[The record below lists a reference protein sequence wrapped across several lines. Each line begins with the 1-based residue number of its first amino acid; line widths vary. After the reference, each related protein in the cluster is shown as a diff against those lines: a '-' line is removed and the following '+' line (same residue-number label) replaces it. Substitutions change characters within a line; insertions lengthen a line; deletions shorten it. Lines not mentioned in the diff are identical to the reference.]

1 MTNSTATPQQDAEK
15 TTNALTFAE
24 PPAASSHHPH
34 LAQARERLRHFFH
47 PDGRKIHIAHSPEE
61 ALSLRQQLSS
71 RQSQIALNN
80 QTNIGPDNV
89 PFDIY
94 LSGSKEHL
102 DALRSAQ
109 AHHRLQ
115 KEELRSQDPTS
126 FARFEN
132 VHVEL
137 DALGRELDR
146 VTTQGVFLEAH
157 FNKYGYNAKIRS
169 YDEGETPMGAM
180 TPRSSATGPT
190 GSQSSGNDGAS
201 VRSSK
206 AERGFDTPLKLWKR
220 PVVRQYWHKGILWR
234 ASGSQEVQSFELF
247 VDLLYVGIL
256 AIIGD
261 AASEEPT
268 GHALLQFVITFL
280 LSWKIWTDLEL
291 TISWFETDDVLQRIS
306 ILFQLAVLFGLTTNI
321 TRAFEG
327 TYATLIG
334 FYLTARLLVAGY
346 FFLIALLVPMI
357 RPIMFWL
364 VAMMLIS
371 SAIWIT
377 SIHVLYPLQLVPIFI
392 GLWFDMFYQALWAT
406 ANVFGRRLS
415 SRFGDWFERNV
426 EIAPG
431 INIEHRTERINAF
444 VTLVFGYMVVSI
456 LYQSTRN
463 GIDAHFGKA
472 VLGLTQAFCF
482 NWLYFEID
490 ASNLE
495 VHAIRRSAQSTLV
508 WTLSHVLFIMSFTL
522 AGGALARLVLATDT
536 ASSDIDALTEAYQE
550 KSEPDIADGIR
561 WFYCAG
567 LGIALASMG
576 LISISHTHR
585 LAEGLRLPKR
595 YRLIGRF
602 VVAII
607 FVLLPLAKDLNSL
620 QVIGLV
626 TALVVFVLGL
636 ELWAASCCN
645 ESLCSRDKPCQYT
658 GRCGKKDLARLVQE
672 GHEKV
677 DIESLLRRDEQPGLG
692 LT

>member
-1 MTNSTATPQQDAEK
+1 MASAQSDAEVTFDP
-15 TTNALTFAE
+15 TTTSPE
-24 PPAASSHHPH
+24 HHSHP
-34 LAQARERLRHFFH
+34 AQARERLRHFFH
-47 PDGRKIHIAHSPEE
+47 PDGRKIHVAHSPEE
-61 ALSLRQQLSS
+61 AVSLRRQLSLAQQH
-71 RQSQIALNN
+71 I
-80 QTNIGPDNV
+80 QTS
-89 PFDIY
+89 FDIY

-109 AHHRLQ
+109 AYHRLQ
-115 KEELRSQDPTS
+115 REELRSKDPDS

-132 VHVEL
+132 VHLEL
-137 DALGRELDR
+137 DALSHELDR
-146 VTTQGVFLEAH
+146 VTTNGVLLEAH

-169 YDEGETPMGAM
+169 YDEEDTTSGAM
-180 TPRSSATGPT
+180 TPRPSITAGATGKQS
-190 GSQSSGNDGAS
+190 GSDDAS
-201 VRSSK
+201 VKDSK
-206 AERGFDTPLKLWKR
+206 AEEGFATPLKLWKR

-234 ASGSQEVQSFELF
+234 ASGHQEVQSFELF

-261 AASEEPT
+261 AAADIPD

-291 TISWFETDDVLQRIS
+291 TIAWFETDDVLQRVS

-334 FYLTARLLVAGY
+334 FYLAARLLVAGY
-346 FFLIALLVPMI
+346 FFVVAMLVPMI
-357 RPIMFWL
+357 RPIMLWL
-364 VAMMLIS
+364 VAMMLFS
-371 SAIWIT
+371 AAIWIA
-377 SIHVLYPLQLVPIFI
+377 SIHVAYPLQLAPIFI
-392 GLWFDMFYQALWAT
+392 GLWFDMFYQGLWTAAT
-406 ANVFGRRLS
+406 VFGRKIS
-415 SRFGDWFERNV
+415 NRFGDWLDRTV

-490 ASNLE
+490 NCNLE
-495 VHAIRRSAQSTLV
+495 MHAIRRSAMSTLV
-508 WTLSHVLFIMSFTL
+508 WTLAHVPFIMSFTL

-536 ASSDIDALTEAYQE
+536 PNSDIDALSDADQDRSEA
-550 KSEPDIADGIR
+550 DIADGIR

-567 LGIALASMG
+567 MGISLACMG

-585 LAEGLRLPKR
+585 SIDGLRVPKR

-602 VVAII
+602 VVAVIL
-607 FVLLPLAKDLNSL
+607 VLLPLAK
-620 QVIGLV
+620 GLDSVELVGIV

-636 ELWAASCCN
+636 ELWAASSCH
-645 ESLCSRDKPCQYT
+645 ETLCSRGKPCQYI
-658 GRCGKKDLARLVQE
+658 GRCGKKDIEKLVLE
-672 GHEKV
+672 GHEKIDV
-677 DIESLLRRDEQPGLG
+677 ETLLRRREQPGLM